1 MNNIFTT
8 MWEFIRGDLPSAH
21 FEELLYKNAN
31 NEYEK
36 YLGHSLYFECIENSY
51 DNRDTTF
58 LLKQKLKA
66 FQQLNHPSKCKCI
79 EIPNTIHIVDIW
91 MENDGTLDTYERVA
105 SRWYPY
111 WWLNLS
117 KCNICWQYALIAQE
131 ERHNDIFCVLKLS
144 DNQTDRILTENTWP
158 TELDSYFQLLK
169 LGFESWRHM
178 SHVDPYS
185 WTLQAIIEDI
195 MSEGIPID
203 IEELAKFLGVSTS
216 FVREIMNV
224 DSK

>member
-79 EIPNTIHIVDIW
+79 EIPNTIHIVDI
-91 MENDGTLDTYERVA
+91 
-105 SRWYPY
+105 
-111 WWLNLS
+111 
-117 KCNICWQYALIAQE
+117 
-131 ERHNDIFCVLKLS
+131 
-144 DNQTDRILTENTWP
+144 
-158 TELDSYFQLLK
+158 
-169 LGFESWRHM
+169 
-178 SHVDPYS
+178 
-185 WTLQAIIEDI
+185 
-195 MSEGIPID
+195 
-203 IEELAKFLGVSTS
+203 
-216 FVREIMNV
+216 
-224 DSK
+224 